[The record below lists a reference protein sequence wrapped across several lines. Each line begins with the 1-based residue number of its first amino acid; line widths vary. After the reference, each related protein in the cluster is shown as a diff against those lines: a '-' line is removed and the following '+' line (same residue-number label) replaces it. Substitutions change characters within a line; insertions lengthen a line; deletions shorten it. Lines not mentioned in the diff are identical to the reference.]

1 MPFKVKD
8 LMIDVLPKAAI
19 DLPQPCPIRSCLA
32 QSRICPGG
40 TCGPGSIYC
49 FGGSDFTTWWDR
61 LLPIIYERT
70 SPVIYGQFSAQELA
84 ALKADL
90 KQALIEVE
98 TRENVLAAGMKP
110 QTLEEAQTL
119 EKKLTDAL
127 HEIRH
132 LKGELRQKT

>member
-1 MPFKVKD
+1 MV
-8 LMIDVLPKAAI
+8 DVLPQASI
-19 DLPQPCPIRSCLA
+19 DLPIYCLAGTCFA

-40 TCGPGSIYC
+40 TCGSGSIYC
-49 FGGSDFTTWWDR
+49 FGSDFTRWWDK
-61 LLPIIYERT
+61 LSPIIYERT

-90 KQALIEVE
+90 KQALIDVE
-98 TRENVLAAGMKP
+98 TQENVIAAGMKP
-110 QTLEEAQTL
+110 QTLEEAETL

-132 LKGELRQKT
+132 LKGELRHKT